1 MRFNLLFAVSSLLIT
16 VFSVTVANSADA
28 EQLLSEKS
36 NASSGEVKS
45 EIHSL
50 SEVQAYKT
58 TAIYLLRTP
67 RNQNFIRQLS
77 QATSDV
83 VSVTDVKVNN
93 TDKGIELI
101 LGTANSV
108 ELQVRGKTEG
118 NSYIADIPNARLQLA
133 SGDSFRQ
140 EKPAAGIALITV
152 ANVDTSTLRVTVVG
166 EKNAPA
172 VALFD
177 SQTEGLVFGVTGITS
192 TVQQPT
198 TTPEQKPPT
207 EEKQPPIE
215 LEVTAP
221 PDIYKVLNTSIGTKT
236 DTPLRDIPQSI
247 QVIPR
252 QVWQDQ
258 GSDNLGDVL
267 RNAGVAP
274 PARFPSRFADEFTIR
289 GFSNSFTNVFING
302 LRQSPAFSIIAPTD
316 LTNLERVEVFK
327 GPASVLYGRGN
338 LSGFANLV
346 TKQPLAEPYYN
357 IQFTTGSYSYYRP
370 SIDLSGPL
378 TSDKKVLYRFN
389 TSYTNSGSFL
399 DFFNQERY
407 LIAPVITA
415 RLGNNTKL
423 TLEGSYTQIRRP
435 QEIGLPAKGTILPN
449 PNGELPISRFLG
461 EPSNPPEDRA
471 VTQGS
476 YRLEHRFNENWSL
489 QNAFQITSVRQNVP
503 SVQLNDLL
511 ADNQTATRTRVF
523 DNIDIRNNYISD
535 TSVTGRFKTGSIQH
549 QILAGFE
556 LSRYI
561 QPLSKFTRVTA
572 PSINIFNPIYEQ
584 IGGGTLVSRS
594 NIKTKI
600 DSLGF
605 YAQDQI
611 SVVDNLKLV
620 LGGRWDF
627 TDFSQTNRLAST
639 TTNQNDSVFSPRV
652 GLVYQPSKAVSLY
665 ASYSRSFEPVVGI
678 AADNS
683 AFKPSFGTQYEV
695 GAKTDLFDDKLSAT
709 LALYQFTLSNVTT
722 PDLNNQGF
730 NIQIG
735 EQTSR
740 GIELNLAGEILPGWN
755 VITAYS
761 YTDARITQDNN
772 FPVGNLL
779 PNQPVHLA
787 SLWTTYIIPKGNLQG
802 LGFGFGLT
810 YVGDQQVDSFN
821 TLKLPSYVRADA
833 GLYYRRNNFNAAL
846 NIQNLFDKRY
856 FEASNGDTQ
865 VYPALPL
872 TAKFTLG
879 WQF

>member
-1 MRFNLLFAVSSLLIT
+1 MRFHLLFAVSSLLIT
-16 VFSVTVANSADA
+16 VFSVTVADA
-28 EQLLSEKS
+28 EQLLSEKF
-36 NASSGEVKS
+36 NTSGEVKS
-45 EIHSL
+45 KVHSS
-50 SEVQAYKT
+50 SEVQTSKT
-58 TAIYLLRTP
+58 SAKYLLRTP
-67 RNQNFIRQLS
+67 RNQNFVPQLS
-77 QATSDV
+77 QATTDV
-83 VSVTDVKVNN
+83 VSVTDVKVNT

-101 LGTANSV
+101 LITANSV
-108 ELQVRGKTEG
+108 KLQVSPKTEG
-118 NSYIADIPNARLQLA
+118 NSYIADIPNAQLKLA
-133 SGDSFRQ
+133 SGDFRQ
-140 EKPAAGIALITV
+140 QKPYSGIALITV
-152 ANVDTSTLRVTVVG
+152 TNVDANTLRVTVVG
-166 EKNAPA
+166 ETSTP
-172 VALFD
+172 VVELFD
-177 SQTEGLVFGVTGITS
+177 SQTEGLVFGVTPAVS
-192 TVQQPT
+192 TAIQPT
-198 TTPEQKPPT
+198 TPLQQNQTQQ
-207 EEKQPPIE
+207 KQPPIE

-221 PDIYKVLNTSIGTKT
+221 PDTYRVPNTSIGTKT

-247 QVIPR
+247 QVIPG

-258 GSDNLGDVL
+258 SSDNLGDVL

-274 PARFPSRFADEFTIR
+274 PARFPGRFADEFTIR
-289 GFSNSFTNVFING
+289 GFSNSFTNIFING

-316 LTNLERVEVFK
+316 LTNLQRVEVFK

-357 IQFTTGSYSYYRP
+357 LQFTAGSYSYYRP

-378 TSDKKVLYRFN
+378 TSDKNVLYRFN
-389 TSYTNSGSFL
+389 ASYINSDSFL
-399 DFFNQERY
+399 DFYNQERY
-407 LIAPVITA
+407 LVAPVITA

-423 TLEGSYTQIRRP
+423 TLEGSYTQIKKP
-435 QEIGLPAKGTILPN
+435 QEIGLPARGTILPN

-489 QNAFQITSVRQNVP
+489 QNAFQITLLRQNVP
-503 SVQLNDLL
+503 SVQLSALL
-511 ADNQTATRTRVF
+511 ADDQTATRTRVF
-523 DNIDIRNNYISD
+523 DNINIRNNYISD
-535 TSVTGRFKTGSIQH
+535 TNVTGKFKTGSIQH
-549 QILAGFE
+549 QILVGFE
-556 LSRYI
+556 LSRYV

-572 PSINIFNPIYEQ
+572 PSINIFNPIYDQ
-584 IGGGTLVSRS
+584 TGGGTLVSRS

-611 SVVDNLKLV
+611 SFLDNLKLV

-627 TDFSQTNRLAST
+627 TDFSQTNRLIST
-639 TTNQNDSVFSPRV
+639 TTNQDDSVFSPRV
-652 GLVYQPSKAVSLY
+652 GLVYQPSKALSLY
-665 ASYSRSFEPVVGI
+665 ASYSRSFEPVVGT
-678 AADNS
+678 AADGS
-683 AFKPSFGTQYEV
+683 AFKPQYGTQYEA
-695 GAKTDLFDDKLSAT
+695 GAKTDLFDGKLSAT

-722 PDLNNQGF
+722 TDLTNQDF
-730 NIQIG
+730 SIQIG

-740 GIELNLAGEILPGWN
+740 GVELNLAGEILPGWN

-787 SLWTTYIIPKGNLQG
+787 SLWTTYFIPKGDLQG

-810 YVGDQQVDSFN
+810 YVGDQQVDSLN
-821 TLKLPSYVRADA
+821 TLKLPSYIRADA
-833 GLYYRRNNFNAAL
+833 ALYYRRNNFNAAL

-865 VYPALPL
+865 VFPALPL
-872 TAKFTLG
+872 IAKFTLG